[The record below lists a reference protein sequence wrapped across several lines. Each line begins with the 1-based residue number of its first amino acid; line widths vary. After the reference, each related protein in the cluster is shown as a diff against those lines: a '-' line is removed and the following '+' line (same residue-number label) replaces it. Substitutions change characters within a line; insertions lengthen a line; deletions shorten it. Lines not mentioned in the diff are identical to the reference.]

1 MKEPSS
7 PPGSVEAKAK
17 IAHLRIEVATLNN
30 IVHKLLIIGLLVS
43 TFLMVFGIVL
53 QIIVGTP
60 MPDVMTP
67 PNLIAAG
74 LVALQPASF
83 FTLGLLCLIATP
95 ILRVV
100 GSVLIYAFE
109 RDWRYTLATLVV
121 LMIVIISLVVGAE

>member
-1 MKEPSS
+1 MKEPST
-7 PPGSVEAKAK
+7 PPSSVEAKAK
-17 IAHLRIEVATLNN
+17 AAHLRIEVATLNN

-43 TFLMVFGIVL
+43 TILMVFGIVL
-53 QIIVGTP
+53 QIIAGIP

-67 PNLIAAG
+67 LNLIGAG

-109 RDWRYTLATLVV
+109 RDWRYTLATFVV

>member
-1 MKEPSS
+1 MKEPTS
-7 PPGSVEAKAK
+7 PPGSVETKAK

-121 LMIVIISLVVGAE
+121 LMIVIISLVVGAQ